1 MMETKS
7 KKPKV
12 ELDFLMA
19 APKSMGPGDEEE
31 ETEEDGEGGDADA
44 LISELH
50 EKLDRLQ
57 SIVGSF

>member
-1 MMETKS
+1 MIPTKS

-19 APKSMGPGDEEE
+19 APKSMGPGEDEDEPEE
-31 ETEEDGEGGDADA
+31 GDEGGDADA

-50 EKLDRLQ
+50 AKLDRLQ